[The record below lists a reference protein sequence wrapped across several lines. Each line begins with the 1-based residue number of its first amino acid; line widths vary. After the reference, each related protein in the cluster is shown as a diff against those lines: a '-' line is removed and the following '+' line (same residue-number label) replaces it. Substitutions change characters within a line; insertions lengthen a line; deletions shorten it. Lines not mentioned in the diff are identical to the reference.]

1 MRLTTDTSPLITIL
15 HGDSSAWTALGEE
28 FDAMAC
34 GRRHEILGEI
44 CEPEDVDPQDV
55 SLTGYESK
63 PFVLLTQQTFG
74 VRCTPAE
81 ALELARESNTDSLD
95 HQIGKVFWN
104 GLAGWDG
111 TLWLTSSEVARST
124 VDVST
129 VESVRLG
136 VATLIQDAMDAN
148 PDLDP
153 LLHLGMNTVLQLGE
167 DRLDALGFPYVV
179 NSGYPINGIA
189 VTGPVTIRIG
199 DVQSLRGYNYAANRT
214 SVEALRFAA
223 FQFDPCQARLGA
235 ETS

>member
-15 HGDSSAWTALGEE
+15 RGDSSAWTALGEE
-28 FDAMAC
+28 FDGMAC

-44 CEPEDVDPQDV
+44 CEPAPVDPQDV

-74 VRCTPAE
+74 VRCTPE
-81 ALELARESNTDSLD
+81 QALELARESNTDSLD
-95 HQIGKVFWN
+95 HQIGKVFWS
-104 GLAGWDG
+104 GLVDWDG
-111 TLWLTSSEVARST
+111 TLWLESSEVARSV

-129 VESVRLG
+129 AESLRRGL
-136 VATLIQDAMDAN
+136 ATLVQDAMNAN

-179 NSGYPINGIA
+179 NTGYPIDGLA

-199 DVQSLRGYNYAANRT
+199 DVQAIQSYNVSINRT